1 MVSSAVTFTVW
12 ANNSADSNS
21 TTISITVQD
30 EAPDIS
36 YAGSPFTFTKNTE
49 VVGETP
55 TNAGGAVSTW
65 AIHPPA
71 SSLPNGL
78 LFGTSNGTI
87 YGTPTTVV
95 SSAVTFTVWANNSAD
110 DISTTI
116 SITVQDEDADIS
128 YAGSPFTF
136 TKNSLVSGA
145 TPTNVGGAPDA
156 WAIDPE
162 ISTTI
167 PGLSFNTA
175 TGAITGTPTGVHSAT
190 MFTVWANNSAG
201 DISTTISI
209 TVQDED
215 ADISYAGSPF
225 TFTKNS
231 LVSGATP
238 TNVGGAPDAW
248 AIDPEIST
256 TIPGLSFN
264 TATGAITGTPTGVHS
279 ATMFTVWANN
289 SAGDISTTISI
300 TVQDEDADISYA
312 GSPFTFTKNSL
323 VSGATPTNVG
333 GAPDAWA
340 IDPEIS
346 TTIPGLSF
354 NTATGAI
361 TGTPTGVHS
370 ATMFTVWANNSAGD
384 ISTTISITVQDEDAD
399 ISYAGSP
406 FTFTKNSLVS
416 GATPTNVGGAPDA
429 WAIDPEISTTIPG
442 LSFNTATGAITGT
455 PTGVHSATMFTVW
468 ANNSAGDISTTISI
482 TVQDE
487 DADISYAGSPF
498 TFTKNSLVSGA
509 TPTNVGGAP
518 DAWAID
524 PEISTTIPGLSFN
537 TATGAITGTPTGVHS
552 ATMFTVWA
560 NNSAGDISTTIS
572 ITVQDED
579 ADISYAGSPFTF
591 TKNSLV
597 SGATPTNVG
606 GAPDAW
612 AIDPEISTT
621 IPGLSFNTA
630 TGAITGTP
638 TGVHSATMFT
648 VWANNSAGD
657 ISTTISITVQDEDAD
672 ISYAGSPFTFTK
684 NSLVSGATPTN
695 VGGAPD
701 AWAIDPEISTT
712 IPGLSFNTATGAI
725 TGTPTGVHSATM
737 FTVWANNSAGDI
749 STTISI
755 TVNDITPVF
764 TYASLEVTLDQ

>member
-1 MVSSAVTFTVW
+1 
-12 ANNSADSNS
+12 
-21 TTISITVQD
+21 
-30 EAPDIS
+30 
-36 YAGSPFTFTKNTE
+36 
-49 VVGETP
+49 
-55 TNAGGAVSTW
+55 
-65 AIHPPA
+65 
-71 SSLPNGL
+71 
-78 LFGTSNGTI
+78 
-87 YGTPTTVV
+87 
-95 SSAVTFTVWANNSAD
+95 
-110 DISTTI
+110 
-116 SITVQDEDADIS
+116 
-128 YAGSPFTF
+128 
-136 TKNSLVSGA
+136 
-145 TPTNVGGAPDA
+145 
-156 WAIDPE
+156 
-162 ISTTI
+162 
-167 PGLSFNTA
+167 
-175 TGAITGTPTGVHSAT
+175 

-264 TATGAITGTPTGVHS
+264 A
-279 ATMFTVWANN
+279 
-289 SAGDISTTISI
+289 
-300 TVQDEDADISYA
+300 
-312 GSPFTFTKNSL
+312 
-323 VSGATPTNVG
+323 
-333 GAPDAWA
+333 
-340 IDPEIS
+340 
-346 TTIPGLSF
+346 
-354 NTATGAI
+354 
-361 TGTPTGVHS
+361 
-370 ATMFTVWANNSAGD
+370 
-384 ISTTISITVQDEDAD
+384 
-399 ISYAGSP
+399 
-406 FTFTKNSLVS
+406 
-416 GATPTNVGGAPDA
+416 
-429 WAIDPEISTTIPG
+429 
-442 LSFNTATGAITGT
+442 ATGAITGT

-755 TVNDITPVF
+755 TVNDIAPVF
-764 TYASLEVTLDQ
+764 TYSSLEVTLDQ

>member
-1 MVSSAVTFTVW
+1 MPTFRTR
-12 ANNSADSNS
+12 
-21 TTISITVQD
+21 
-30 EAPDIS
+30 
-36 YAGSPFTFTKNTE
+36 GSPFTFTKNTE
-49 VVGETP
+49 VV
-55 TNAGGAVSTW
+55 
-65 AIHPPA
+65 
-71 SSLPNGL
+71 
-78 LFGTSNGTI
+78 
-87 YGTPTTVV
+87 
-95 SSAVTFTVWANNSAD
+95 
-110 DISTTI
+110 
-116 SITVQDEDADIS
+116 
-128 YAGSPFTF
+128 
-136 TKNSLVSGA
+136 VSGA

-156 WAIDPE
+156 WAIDPAA
-162 ISTTI
+162 SL
-167 PGLSFNTA
+167 PYRADSCLA
-175 TGAITGTPTGVHSAT
+175 TSQREPSTGTPTGVHSAT

-354 NTATGAI
+354 NAATGAI

-442 LSFNTATGAITGT
+442 LSFNTQRVLSPVRQQEYIR
-455 PTGVHSATMFTVW
+455 PLC
-468 ANNSAGDISTTISI
+468 
-482 TVQDE
+482 
-487 DADISYAGSPF
+487 SPF
-498 TFTKNSLVSGA
+498 G
-509 TPTNVGGAP
+509 P
-518 DAWAID
+518 
-524 PEISTTIPGLSFN
+524 TIPQVIFR
-537 TATGAITGTPTGVHS
+537 
-552 ATMFTVWA
+552 
-560 NNSAGDISTTIS
+560 
-572 ITVQDED
+572 Q
-579 ADISYAGSPFTF
+579 PFR
-591 TKNSLV
+591 SL
-597 SGATPTNVG
+597 
-606 GAPDAW
+606 
-612 AIDPEISTT
+612 
-621 IPGLSFNTA
+621 
-630 TGAITGTP
+630 
-638 TGVHSATMFT
+638 
-648 VWANNSAGD
+648 
-657 ISTTISITVQDEDAD
+657 
-672 ISYAGSPFTFTK
+672 
-684 NSLVSGATPTN
+684 
-695 VGGAPD
+695 
-701 AWAIDPEISTT
+701 
-712 IPGLSFNTATGAI
+712 
-725 TGTPTGVHSATM
+725 
-737 FTVWANNSAGDI
+737 
-749 STTISI
+749 
-755 TVNDITPVF
+755 
-764 TYASLEVTLDQ
+764 

>member
-1 MVSSAVTFTVW
+1 MFTVW
-12 ANNSADSNS
+12 ANNSA
-21 TTISITVQD
+21 
-30 EAPDIS
+30 
-36 YAGSPFTFTKNTE
+36 G
-49 VVGETP
+49 
-55 TNAGGAVSTW
+55 
-65 AIHPPA
+65 
-71 SSLPNGL
+71 
-78 LFGTSNGTI
+78 
-87 YGTPTTVV
+87 
-95 SSAVTFTVWANNSAD
+95 

-136 TKNSLVSGA
+136 TKNGLVSGA

-175 TGAITGTPTGVHSAT
+175 TGVITGTPTGVHSAT

-225 TFTKNS
+225 TFTKNG

-264 TATGAITGTPTGVHS
+264 TATGGITGTPTGVHSATTFTVWANNSAGDISTTISITVQDEDADISYAGSPFTFTKNGLVSGATPTNVGGAPDAWAIDPEISTTIPGLSFNTATGVITGTPTGVHSATTFTVWANNSAGDISTTISITVQDEAADISYAGSPFTFTKNGLVSGATPTNAGGAPDAWAIDPEISTTIPGLSFNTATGVITGTPTGVHSASTFTVWANNSAGDISTTISITVQDEDADISYAGSPFTFTKNGLVSGATPTNVGGAPDAWAIDPEISTTIPGLSFNTATGVITGTPTGVHS

-312 GSPFTFTKNSL
+312 GSPFTFTKNGL

-354 NTATGAI
+354 NTATGVI

-384 ISTTISITVQDEDAD
+384 ISTTISITVQDEAC
-399 ISYAGSP
+399 
-406 FTFTKNSLVS
+406 
-416 GATPTNVGGAPDA
+416 
-429 WAIDPEISTTIPG
+429 
-442 LSFNTATGAITGT
+442 
-455 PTGVHSATMFTVW
+455 
-468 ANNSAGDISTTISI
+468 
-482 TVQDE
+482 
-487 DADISYAGSPF
+487 
-498 TFTKNSLVSGA
+498 
-509 TPTNVGGAP
+509 
-518 DAWAID
+518 
-524 PEISTTIPGLSFN
+524 
-537 TATGAITGTPTGVHS
+537 
-552 ATMFTVWA
+552 
-560 NNSAGDISTTIS
+560 
-572 ITVQDED
+572 
-579 ADISYAGSPFTF
+579 
-591 TKNSLV
+591 
-597 SGATPTNVG
+597 
-606 GAPDAW
+606 
-612 AIDPEISTT
+612 
-621 IPGLSFNTA
+621 
-630 TGAITGTP
+630 
-638 TGVHSATMFT
+638 
-648 VWANNSAGD
+648 
-657 ISTTISITVQDEDAD
+657 
-672 ISYAGSPFTFTK
+672 
-684 NSLVSGATPTN
+684 
-695 VGGAPD
+695 
-701 AWAIDPEISTT
+701 
-712 IPGLSFNTATGAI
+712 
-725 TGTPTGVHSATM
+725 
-737 FTVWANNSAGDI
+737 
-749 STTISI
+749 
-755 TVNDITPVF
+755 
-764 TYASLEVTLDQ
+764 

>member
-145 TPTNVGGAPDA
+145 TATNVGGAPDA

-162 ISTTI
+162 ISISI

-175 TGAITGTPTGVHSAT
+175 TGAITGTPTGIHSAT

-201 DISTTISI
+201 DISTTISITVQDEAPDISYAGSPFTFTKNTEVVGETPTNAGGAVSTWAIHPPASSLPNGLLFGTSNGTIYGTPTTVVSSAVTFTVWANNSADDISTTISI

-231 LVSGATP
+231 LVSGATA

-248 AIDPEIST
+248 AIDPEISIS
-256 TIPGLSFN
+256 IPGLSFN
-264 TATGAITGTPTGVHS
+264 TATGAITGTPTGIHS

-300 TVQDEDADISYA
+300 TVQDEAPDISYA
-312 GSPFTFTKNSL
+312 GSPFTFTKNTE
-323 VSGATPTNVG
+323 VVGETPTNAG
-333 GAPDAWA
+333 GAVSTWA
-340 IDPEIS
+340 IHPPAS
-346 TTIPGLSF
+346 SLPNGLLFGTSNGTIY
-354 NTATGAI
+354 
-361 TGTPTGVHS
+361 GTPTTVVSS
-370 ATMFTVWANNSAGD
+370 AVTFTVWANNSAD
-384 ISTTISITVQDEDAD
+384 
-399 ISYAGSP
+399 
-406 FTFTKNSLVS
+406 
-416 GATPTNVGGAPDA
+416 
-429 WAIDPEISTTIPG
+429 
-442 LSFNTATGAITGT
+442 
-455 PTGVHSATMFTVW
+455 
-468 ANNSAGDISTTISI
+468 
-482 TVQDE
+482 
-487 DADISYAGSPF
+487 
-498 TFTKNSLVSGA
+498 
-509 TPTNVGGAP
+509 
-518 DAWAID
+518 
-524 PEISTTIPGLSFN
+524 
-537 TATGAITGTPTGVHS
+537 
-552 ATMFTVWA
+552 
-560 NNSAGDISTTIS
+560 
-572 ITVQDED
+572 
-579 ADISYAGSPFTF
+579 
-591 TKNSLV
+591 
-597 SGATPTNVG
+597 
-606 GAPDAW
+606 
-612 AIDPEISTT
+612 
-621 IPGLSFNTA
+621 
-630 TGAITGTP
+630 
-638 TGVHSATMFT
+638 
-648 VWANNSAGD
+648 
-657 ISTTISITVQDEDAD
+657 
-672 ISYAGSPFTFTK
+672 
-684 NSLVSGATPTN
+684 
-695 VGGAPD
+695 
-701 AWAIDPEISTT
+701 
-712 IPGLSFNTATGAI
+712 
-725 TGTPTGVHSATM
+725 
-737 FTVWANNSAGDI
+737 DI

-764 TYASLEVTLDQ
+764 TYASLDVILDNNTAVSLLPISTGGAVTSWEYIGTEPLGLNFEGGNGTIWGTPTVVQSKTQYLIWGNNSGGQLLVYMNITISDVPVSLSYTSDNYNLTRAVTMTNANQSSLHWYC